1 MKLVAVRYRLKAE
14 RAAEHEALLA
24 RVFEELAAARPPGLR
39 YRALRLAD
47 GVSFVHLAEHADGAN
62 PLTALPAFK
71 AFVANIRERCEEP
84 PIAADAAELGAYVGE

>member
-1 MKLVAVRYRLKAE
+1 MKRVVVRYRLAAE

-24 RVFEELAAARPPGLR
+24 RVFEELAAVRPPGLR

-47 GVSFVHLAEHADGAN
+47 GVSFVHVAEHGDEN

-84 PIAADAAELGAYVGE
+84 PVAADAAELGAYVGA